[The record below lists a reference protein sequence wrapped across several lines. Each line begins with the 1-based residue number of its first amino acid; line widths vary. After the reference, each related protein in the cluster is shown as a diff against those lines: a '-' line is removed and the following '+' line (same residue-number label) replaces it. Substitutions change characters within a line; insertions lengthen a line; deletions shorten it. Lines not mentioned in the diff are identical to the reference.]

1 MHHWMVTSVYF
12 PRKFKWKPVC
22 GFQVVDISCQAAL
35 NKGKNNTTFPF
46 VGSFFS
52 NRFIA
57 AVEIWTYLYDYR
69 PGAEV

>member
-22 GFQVVDISCQAAL
+22 GFQVVDVSCQAAL

-69 PGAEV
+69 PGAEL